1 MLVRTVKNVFREIA
15 RVGIEENNER

>member
-15 RVGIEENNER
+15 RVGIDENNER